1 MVNLCNCNSFEIAAV
16 FGQQDNNRRQ
26 EAMMCRKDP
35 VNVQD
40 CILLGL
46 LLLNWQVN
54 WAVQNIGEKL
64 NTKEIRKNFF
74 CSMIP
79 QIWVLF
85 RVLNPQE
92 CCLSSEESFK
102 KACYFHNSNY
112 AIFLCLRFGIDGRKW
127 SCRAHYLNKYFLLI
141 KAMVKCAIVRYEN
154 ILLKLMVNH
163 RISLGR
169 GLTGMFNFIN
179 YRVEKKWRGS
189 YIEEIERSECM
200 HSLAHS

>member
-1 MVNLCNCNSFEIAAV
+1 MV
-16 FGQQDNNRRQ
+16 
-26 EAMMCRKDP
+26 CRKGP

-64 NTKEIRKNFF
+64 NTKEIKNFL

-85 RVLNPQE
+85 RVLNPQGS
-92 CCLSSEESFK
+92 CSSSEESFK
-102 KACYFHNSNY
+102 KPCYFHNSNH
-112 AIFLCLRFGIDGRKW
+112 AIFSALSLFGIEGGQW

-154 ILLKLMVNH
+154 ILLKLMANH

-169 GLTGMFNFIN
+169 GLVCSI
-179 YRVEKKWRGS
+179 
-189 YIEEIERSECM
+189 
-200 HSLAHS
+200 L